1 MYDTVLQGDPDI
13 AVPARLGSRGD
24 LIANEIKRAILS
36 GRYKA
41 GAPLTEKAIAE
52 ELGTSKTPV
61 RDALKALSGTGLVT
75 ASSHRGTSV
84 RTVDVDMA
92 LSVCDLRL
100 LLEPE
105 AVRRTVASGLD
116 RPAFD
121 AAVARMV
128 AAEHGKDTYER
139 SLANR
144 AFHRQL
150 YAGCANAVLL
160 EVLDDLTEVNALIS
174 VTVWDRI
181 GSWVSEAAEHRK
193 MANDAVAGR
202 SGMAAERLRRHIEVF
217 QRRVVEALGTASRTS
232 PTEKSK
238 DLQGERRERV

>member
-1 MYDTVLQGDPDI
+1 VYDTVLQGDLDV
-13 AVPARLGSRGD
+13 AVVPRLGSRGD

-75 ASSHRGTSV
+75 SSSHRSTSV
-84 RTVDVDMA
+84 RAVDASMA

-105 AVRRTVASGLD
+105 AVRRTVGSGLD
-116 RPAFD
+116 RAGFES
-121 AAVARMV
+121 AVTRMV
-128 AAEHGKDTYER
+128 AAEGGGDAYER

-144 AFHRQL
+144 AFHRHL
-150 YAGCANAVLL
+150 YAGCGNPALV

-174 VTVWDRI
+174 VTVWERI

-193 MANDAVAGR
+193 MAKAALAGR
-202 SGMAAERLRRHIEVF
+202 SEVAAERLRRHIEQF
-217 QRRVVEALGTASRTS
+217 QRRVVEALGAPAR
-232 PTEKSK
+232 
-238 DLQGERRERV
+238 